1 MATIRKIDHVI
12 LHNRYILYIMF
23 FIALGNLLSFAY
35 VNDYISVSI
44 FVLIAFLTTFFS
56 KNMIVILF
64 VAIAFSNVIKI
75 GIRQINI
82 EGFED
87 KDEDNVDDKDGFAD
101 SDDYVQATE
110 GPAKEGSK
118 EGSKATEGPTKATE
132 GPTKEGSK
140 EGLAKATT
148 KATPKKATSES
159 NTDSSLSLEVDDKE
173 KFGQDKDVVY
183 TSDEQRELDET
194 DRIIVSQERIL
205 SSINKYKPLLDTLN
219 GLTKN
224 MSDVKGVASMF
235 SGDE

>member
-64 VAIAFSNVIKI
+64 VAIAFSNIIKI

-110 GPAKEGSK
+110 GPTK
-118 EGSKATEGPTKATE
+118 EGSKATEGPT
-132 GPTKEGSK
+132 K